1 MRSTRFLGSEGS
13 RGASSRRGRLGAG
26 AGLALAATLML
37 SGCQW
42 TSPIETDRAY
52 EPADGSSITIGG
64 VDLRNIVIVS
74 DGHGAPGTVAGMA
87 VNNTDQ
93 DVQLSIPDE
102 SGQALQVTVPARGSA
117 RLGTEG
123 DGGPI
128 TIASVPEPDGAYRLL
143 SVVTSQGQSAVNA
156 PVLPPEGY
164 YASLAPT
171 APSTRSATASPAG
184 TQTGPA
190 QNGTPGPASPP
201 PTGEATAG
209 PTAAGGRQGGPAAT
223 ATS

>member
-1 MRSTRFLGSEGS
+1 MRSTRFPGSGGS
-13 RGASSRRGRLGAG
+13 RGASSRPRRLGAS
-26 AGLALAATLML
+26 AGLALVATLTL

-64 VDLRNIVIVS
+64 VDLRNVVIVS
-74 DGHGAPGTVAGMA
+74 DGSGAPGTVAGMA

-93 DVQLSIPDE
+93 DAQVSIPDE
-102 SGQALQVTVPARGSA
+102 SGQPLSVTVPARGSV

-123 DGGPI
+123 NGGPI
-128 TIASVPEPDGAYRLL
+128 MIASVTEPAGAYRLV
-143 SVVTSQGQSAVNA
+143 SVVTSEGQSAVNA
-156 PVLPPEGY
+156 PILPPEGY

-171 APSTRSATASPAG
+171 APGTQSPTASPAG

-190 QNGTPGPASPP
+190 QNDTPDPASPS

-209 PTAAGGRQGGPAAT
+209 PTATGGPQDGPAAA